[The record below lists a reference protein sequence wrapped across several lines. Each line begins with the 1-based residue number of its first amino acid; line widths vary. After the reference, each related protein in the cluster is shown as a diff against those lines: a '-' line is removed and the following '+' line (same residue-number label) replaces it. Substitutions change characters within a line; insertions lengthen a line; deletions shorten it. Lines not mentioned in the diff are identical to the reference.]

1 MLLRK
6 GRHAAGTS
14 YFPCR
19 FVVSRCFAHT
29 LKSNSPMMATS
40 GVIRYA
46 TTIDSEQR
54 KDLHKHKQ
62 QPEIHD
68 RVLEYNRVLT
78 NLGTDLP
85 ENHDSTHAADSLVV
99 GYSS

>member
-1 MLLRK
+1 MLLVLLIF
-6 GRHAAGTS
+6 HVDLL
-14 YFPCR
+14 F
-19 FVVSRCFAHT
+19 H
-29 LKSNSPMMATS
+29 
-40 GVIRYA
+40 
-46 TTIDSEQR
+46 

-62 QPEIHD
+62 QPEMLD